1 MSAAFDRHTQRAVK
15 RQIASDFVHA
25 LWQYR
30 GATFAAA
37 ALMVVGRLCAVAVP
51 IALKHLVD
59 GLAHVPVLVVVPVFL
74 VLAYALLR
82 FLGDALSEARDV
94 AFSIVTQRAVA
105 SFRERTFAHL
115 HRLGARFHAGR
126 ETGGIVRDVQKG
138 SDGIGFLLGTA
149 LFAVLPT
156 ALEIGVVIAIVANRY
171 SAMFVLV
178 IGATFACYAV
188 HTSIFARRRLVF
200 QREVNRLEAT
210 ADSRLVDSLLNHDTV
225 KYFSSEQHEV
235 DRLRGVLDHWVDAR
249 LANQRALTALHIG
262 QSLVIAAGIAATMLL
277 AVQQVA
283 LHHMTVGDLVLVNAY
298 IIQVCA
304 PLNTLG
310 FVFREAN
317 DALVDIERMFGI
329 LSVRGTAGEDVDA
342 PAAHPLVVSQGEVRF
357 TRVDF
362 GYDPARIVLR
372 DIDFVAAPGR
382 TLAVVGGSGSGKS
395 TLMKLLFRFYGPLHG
410 SVEIDGQDLST
421 VTQKSLRDA
430 IGIVP
435 QDTVL
440 FNDTIAYNIAYGR
453 PSATR
458 ADVVRAARAA
468 QLDELIERLPDHYDT
483 RVGERGVRLSGGERQ
498 RIAIARAILKDP
510 RIMVFDEAT
519 SALDT
524 RSERAIQRELTR
536 LAQGRTTIV
545 IAHRL
550 STVVDA
556 DQILVMEHG
565 RIVEQGAHAD
575 LLARDGVYAKMW
587 AMQWQQGDLEHA
599 ERRLASRP
607 VQAAA
612 LAAWVAGQLRDDAA
626 ASGVQIGVSAPEDLA
641 FVAADADALRQA
653 LLQLVENEIDHAP
666 RGTRIELDARR
677 DANHAVM
684 RVAGGAGRPA
694 PLDERDAERIEAA
707 LRDAGATFTLAPDH
721 DGAHIGYAVV
731 LPVVAVAPVPEGA
744 EAAPRAL
751 DGLSV
756 MVLDDQ
762 EETRDALEALLEM
775 QGATVGVAASGADV
789 LARLRETPR
798 AAWPD
803 VLLCDLVLN
812 DGEDG
817 RDVVAAVRVLESQ
830 REQSRTDGRHA
841 RLPAIALTG
850 YAEDAQ
856 PGGPRP
862 DMDAQFAG
870 HLRKPVPPD
879 TLIDAIVQAA
889 RQGSSDKVKG
899 L

>member
-1 MSAAFDRHTQRAVK
+1 MTVASERSERTVQRAVK
-15 RQIASDFVHA
+15 RQIARDFAHA

-37 ALMVVGRLCAVAVP
+37 ALMIVGRLCAVAVP

-59 GLAHVPVLVVVPVFL
+59 GLAHVPVQVVVPVFL

-94 AFSIVTQRAVA
+94 TFSIVTQRAVA

-126 ETGGIVRDVQKG
+126 ETGAIVRDVQKG
-138 SDGIGFLLGTA
+138 ADGIGFLLGTA

-156 ALEIGVVIAIVANRY
+156 VLEIGVVVAIVANRY
-171 SAMFVLV
+171 SSAFVLV
-178 IGATFACYAV
+178 IGATFGCYAV
-188 HTSIFARRRLVF
+188 HTSIYARRRLVF
-200 QREVNRLEAT
+200 QREVNRLEAQ

-235 DRLRGVLDHWVDAR
+235 DRLRGVLDHWIGAR
-249 LANQRALTALHIG
+249 LANQRALTALHVG
-262 QSLVIAAGIAATMLL
+262 QSAVIAAGIAATMLF

-283 LHHMTVGDLVLVNAY
+283 IHHMTVGDLILVNAY

-329 LSVRGTAGEDVDA
+329 LLVKGMAGEDVDV
-342 PAAHPLVVSQGEVRF
+342 PAAHPLVVTQGAVRF
-357 TRVDF
+357 RHVDF
-362 GYDPARIVLR
+362 GYDPARLVLR
-372 DIDFVAAPGR
+372 DIDFTATPGR

-395 TLMKLLFRFYGPLHG
+395 TLMKLLFRFYSPIAG
-410 SVEIDGQDLST
+410 SVEIDGQNLSS
-421 VTQKSLRDA
+421 VTQNSLRNA

-453 PSATR
+453 PNATR

-550 STVVDA
+550 STVVEA
-556 DQILVMEHG
+556 DRILVMEHG
-565 RIVEQGAHAD
+565 RIVEQGTHD
-575 LLARDGVYAKMW
+575 QLLARDGVYAKMW

-599 ERRLASRP
+599 ERRLASQP
-607 VQAAA
+607 VQARE
-612 LAAWVAGQLRDDAA
+612 LVAWVAGQLRDDAA
-626 ASGVQIGVSAPEDLA
+626 ATGVEIRVAVPDDLA
-641 FVAADADALRQA
+641 FVAADAEALRQA
-653 LLQLVENEIDHAP
+653 LLQLCANEIEHAS
-666 RGTRIELDARR
+666 RGERIELGARR
-677 DANHAVM
+677 DANHAVL
-684 RVAGGAGRPA
+684 RVASSGGRPA
-694 PLDERDAERIEAA
+694 PLDERDADRIEAA
-707 LRDAGATFTLAPDH
+707 LRDAGATFTLDADES
-721 DGAHIGYAVV
+721 GTRIGYAVV
-731 LPVVAVAPVPEGA
+731 LPVVAVASPIDGA
-744 EAAPRAL
+744 QPAPRVL
-751 DGLSV
+751 DGLAV

-762 EETRDALEALLEM
+762 EETRDALEAVLELH
-775 QGATVGVAASGADV
+775 GATVSVAASGADV
-789 LARLRETPR
+789 LARLRDAPR

-803 VLLCDLVLN
+803 VLLCDVVLS
-812 DGEDG
+812 DEDG
-817 RDVVAAVRVLESQ
+817 REVLAAVRVLEAQ
-830 REQSRTDGRHA
+830 REQSRADGRHG

-850 YAEDAQ
+850 YAEDAR
-856 PGGPRP
+856 PGGSRP
-862 DMDAQFAG
+862 ELDAQFVR

-879 TLIDAIVQAA
+879 VLVDAIAHAA
-889 RQGSSDKVKG
+889 ALNTRRS

>member
-1 MSAAFDRHTQRAVK
+1 MTAATERNAQR
-15 RQIASDFVHA
+15 FVRRRLARDLAQA
-25 LWQYR
+25 LWLHR

-37 ALMVVGRLCAVAVP
+37 ALMIVGRLCAVAVP

-59 GLAHVPVLVVVPVFL
+59 GLSHVPVQVVVPVFV

-126 ETGGIVRDVQKG
+126 ETGAIVRDVQKG

-156 ALEIGVVIAIVANRY
+156 LLEIGVVVAIVAGRY
-171 SAMFVLV
+171 SSAFTLV
-178 IGATFACYAV
+178 IGLTFVCYAI

-200 QREVNRLEAT
+200 QREVNRLEAQ
-210 ADSRLVDSLLNHDTV
+210 ADSRLVDSLLNQDTV
-225 KYFSSEQHEV
+225 KYFSSEPHEV
-235 DRLRGVLDHWVDAR
+235 ERLRGVLDRWVDAR
-249 LANQRALTALHIG
+249 LANQRALTALHVG
-262 QSLVIAAGIAATMLL
+262 QSAVIAAGIAATMLF
-277 AVQQVA
+277 AVQYVGTGQ
-283 LHHMTVGDLVLVNAY
+283 MTVGDLVLVNAY

-329 LSVRGTAGEDVDA
+329 LSVRGTAGEDVDVPDA
-342 PAAHPLVVSQGEVRF
+342 KPLAVARGEVAFRH
-357 TRVDF
+357 VDF
-362 GYDPARIVLR
+362 GYDPERLVLR
-372 DIDFVAAPGR
+372 DIDFTAAPGC

-395 TLMKLLFRFYGPLHG
+395 TLMKLLFRFYRPLQG
-410 SVEIDGQDLST
+410 AIEIDGQDLAT
-421 VTQKSLRDA
+421 LTQKSLRDA

-453 PSATR
+453 PDATR

-556 DQILVMEHG
+556 HRILVMEHG
-565 RIVEQGAHAD
+565 RIVEQGTHD
-575 LLARDGVYAKMW
+575 ELLARDGVYAKMW

-599 ERRLASRP
+599 ERRLAARP
-607 VQAAA
+607 VEAAA
-612 LAAWVAGQLRDDAA
+612 FVARIEDRLRDDAA
-626 ASGVQIGVSAPEDLA
+626 AAGVTLAMTAPDDLPC
-641 FVAADADALRQA
+641 VVADADALQQG
-653 LLQLVENEIDHAP
+653 LLQLVSNEIACAP
-666 RGTRIELDARR
+666 RGGRIEIDVRR
-677 DANHAVM
+677 EANHALI
-684 RVAGGAGRPA
+684 RVAGGGGQPA
-694 PLDERDAERIEAA
+694 PLDERTAAAIEAA
-707 LRDAGATFTLAPDH
+707 LRDAGATFTLDPD
-721 DGAHIGYAVV
+721 GPRIGYAVV
-731 LPVVAVAPVPEGA
+731 LPVLAVATAVDRTPP
-744 EAAPRAL
+744 APRAL
-751 DGLSV
+751 DGVAV

-762 EETRDALEALLEM
+762 EETRDALDALLSLH
-775 QGATVGVAASGADV
+775 GATVSVAASGEQS

-803 VLLCDLVLN
+803 VLLCDLVLA
-812 DGEDG
+812 DDEDG
-817 RDVVAAVRVLESQ
+817 RDVLAAIRVLESQ
-830 REQSRTDGRHA
+830 REQSLADRGGTV

-850 YAEDAQ
+850 YADDAR
-856 PGGPRP
+856 PGGSRP
-862 DMDAQFAG
+862 ELDAQFAR

-879 TLIDAIVQAA
+879 TLIEAILAAA
-889 RQGSSDKVKG
+889 RRPVRTPRI

>member
-1 MSAAFDRHTQRAVK
+1 MTVASGRSERTIQRAVK
-15 RQIASDFVHA
+15 RQIARDLAHA

-37 ALMVVGRLCAVAVP
+37 ALMIVGRLCAVAVP

-59 GLAHVPVLVVVPVFL
+59 GLTHVPVQVVVPVFL

-94 AFSIVTQRAVA
+94 TFSIVTQRAVA

-126 ETGGIVRDVQKG
+126 ETGAIVRDVQKG
-138 SDGIGFLLGTA
+138 ADGIGFLLGTA

-156 ALEIGVVIAIVANRY
+156 VLEIGVVVAIVAGRY
-171 SAMFVLV
+171 SSAFVLV
-178 IGATFACYAV
+178 IGATFGCYAV

-200 QREVNRLEAT
+200 QREVNRLEAQ

-235 DRLRGVLDHWVDAR
+235 DRLRGVLDHWIGAR

-262 QSLVIAAGIAATMLL
+262 QSAVIAAGIAATMLF

-283 LHHMTVGDLVLVNAY
+283 THHMTVGDLILVNAY

-329 LSVRGTAGEDVDA
+329 LFVKGMAGEDVDT
-342 PAAHPLVVSQGEVRF
+342 PAAHPLAITKGEVRF
-357 TRVDF
+357 RHVDF
-362 GYDPARIVLR
+362 GYDPARLVLR
-372 DIDFVAAPGR
+372 DIDFTAAPGR

-395 TLMKLLFRFYGPLHG
+395 TLMKLLFRFYGPLAG
-410 SVEIDGQDLST
+410 TVEIDGQDLSA

-453 PSATR
+453 PNATR

-556 DQILVMEHG
+556 DRILVMEHG
-565 RIVEQGAHAD
+565 RIVEQGTHTE

-599 ERRLASRP
+599 ERRLASQP
-607 VQAAA
+607 VQATE
-612 LAAWVAGQLRDDAA
+612 LVAWVVGRLRDDAA
-626 ASGVQIGVSAPEDLA
+626 AAGVQIRVAVPDDLA
-641 FVAADADALRQA
+641 FVAADAEALRQG
-653 LLQLVENEIDHAP
+653 LLQLFENEIGYAS
-666 RGTRIELDARR
+666 RGARIELDARR
-677 DANHAVM
+677 DGNHAVV
-684 RVAGGAGRPA
+684 RVASSGGRPA
-694 PLDERDAERIEAA
+694 PLDERDADRIEAA
-707 LRDAGATFTLAPDH
+707 LRDAGATFTLDPDES
-721 DGAHIGYAVV
+721 GTRIGYAVV
-731 LPVVAVAPVPEGA
+731 LPVVAVASMADGSPP
-744 EAAPRAL
+744 APRAL
-751 DGLSV
+751 DGLAV

-762 EETRDALEALLEM
+762 EETRDALEALLELH
-775 QGATVGVAASGADV
+775 GATVGVAASGADV
-789 LARLRETPR
+789 LARLRDAPR

-803 VLLCDLVLN
+803 VLLCDLVLP
-812 DGEDG
+812 DEDG
-817 RDVVAAVRVLESQ
+817 RDVLAAVRVLESQ
-830 REQSRTDGRHA
+830 REQSRADGRHG

-850 YAEDAQ
+850 YAQDAR
-856 PGGPRP
+856 PGGSRP
-862 DMDAQFAG
+862 ELDAQFVR

-879 TLIDAIVQAA
+879 ALVDAIVHAA
-889 RQGSSDKVKG
+889 KQGNATTA
-899 L
+899 